1 MEFKEHCAGRW
12 LKFFVGLFWGL
23 LLPFAYL
30 LMFRKLMQENIA
42 VIVFVTFAMAL
53 LLLAAVVLLKSGI
66 EGLLCNGKPHLT
78 LGEDRL
84 QILVN
89 GSKRKKIVYDF
100 SYDQLEKFY
109 FISNGSKLNKDT
121 GKFYVK
127 EGASGSINF
136 NVGKTFYCAAVYRAL
151 PAAEYILQRLQ
162 DSQID
167 WTSNELEQDGTHC
180 PKQ

>member
-12 LKFFVGLFWGL
+12 VKFFVGLFWGL

-53 LLLAAVVLLKSGI
+53 LLLAAVVVFKKGKEGGVCDRKTPLKIG
-66 EGLLCNGKPHLT
+66 
-78 LGEDRL
+78 GERVP
-84 QILVN
+84 ILVN

-100 SYDQLEKFY
+100 SYDQLERFY

-136 NVGKTFYCAAVYRAL
+136 NVGKTFYCAAVYHAL
-151 PAAEYILQRLQ
+151 PAAEYILQKLQ

-180 PKQ
+180 PKR

>member
-1 MEFKEHCAGRW
+1 MCGQVAEIFRRSFLGIVASLCLSFDVSKTDAGKYRCHSLCYLCHGAVAACGGCAFKKRNRG
-12 LKFFVGLFWGL
+12 
-23 LLPFAYL
+23 
-30 LMFRKLMQENIA
+30 
-42 VIVFVTFAMAL
+42 
-53 LLLAAVVLLKSGI
+53 AVVQRKTAL
-66 EGLLCNGKPHLT
+66 NV
-78 LGEDRL
+78 GEDRL

-136 NVGKTFYCAAVYRAL
+136 NVGKTFYCAAVYHAL
-151 PAAEYILQRLQ
+151 PAAEYILQKLQ

-180 PKQ
+180 PKW